1 VSLSNKQVFPSLSIA
16 IPASL
21 VSDVP
26 HLREKSL
33 KIGLVSR
40 AASIFCV
47 DEIVIFSD
55 LPGVDQKKD
64 INLIKT
70 ILSYM
75 ETPQYLRKRL
85 FKIKPELRYAGIL
98 PPLRTPHHPI
108 SNQTRGLSIGEH
120 REGAVISKVKHGSLV
135 DIGVEKLVLI
145 PKSQLPINSRVTVKV
160 TELGK
165 HPKAALANREEV
177 KTYWGY
183 RITVSK
189 NLFGRFLKKHNF
201 DLVIATSRQG
211 DPIQKLED
219 ILFKRWKK
227 SRRIL
232 VAFGAPI
239 QGLYEIAIKEN
250 LELSNVADFVINTIP
265 HQGTETVRT
274 EEAIYA
280 SLAIFNLFTK
290 DIKRNHSK

>member
-1 VSLSNKQVFPSLSIA
+1 
-16 IPASL
+16 
-21 VSDVP
+21 
-26 HLREKSL
+26 
-33 KIGLVSR
+33 
-40 AASIFCV
+40 
-47 DEIVIFSD
+47 
-55 LPGVDQKKD
+55 
-64 INLIKT
+64 
-70 ILSYM
+70 M

-85 FKIKPELRYAGIL
+85 FKLKPELRYAGIL

-108 SNQTRGLSIGEH
+108 SNQTENLSIGEH
-120 REGAVISKVKHGSLV
+120 REGAVISKVKHGSLI

-145 PKSQLPINSRVTVKV
+145 HKSQLPINSRVTVKV

-165 HPKAALANREEV
+165 HPKAALASREEI

-189 NLFGRFLKKHNF
+189 NLFGQFLKKRRF

-211 DPIQKLED
+211 GPIQKLKD
-219 ILFKRWKK
+219 KLFKRWKK

-232 VAFGAPI
+232 VAFGAPS
-239 QGLYEIAIKEN
+239 QGLYEIAAKEHLKLN
-250 LELSNVADFVINTIP
+250 NFADFVINTIP

-290 DIKRNHSK
+290 DIKRNHPK